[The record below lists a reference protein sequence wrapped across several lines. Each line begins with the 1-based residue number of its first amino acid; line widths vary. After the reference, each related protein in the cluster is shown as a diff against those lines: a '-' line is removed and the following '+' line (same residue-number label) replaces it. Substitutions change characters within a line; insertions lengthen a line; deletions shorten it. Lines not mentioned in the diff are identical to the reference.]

1 MGTRLAMIRCA
12 VDFEIAKLAASSRI
26 VKLVRSAAQT
36 IRTRRRS
43 EHDQGRPRHGS
54 GGKRWSTAARRRCV
68 IVASTSMREIVIVGS
83 VVSGEA

>member
-1 MGTRLAMIRCA
+1 MIRCA

-26 VKLVRSAAQT
+26 VRLVLNAAQV

-43 EHDQGRPRHGS
+43 ELDHGRPRHGS
-54 GGKRWSTAARRRCV
+54 GGKRWSTASRRRCV
-68 IVASTSMREIVIVGS
+68 IAASTSMREIVIVGF